1 MKQQSGSFPFD
12 VKCNYT
18 NLVTWSSQINKE
30 CILPTCSTDVMLNIC
45 ITSQWCSGVYWVTR
59 GCKAGKVLGMEA
71 RHINMHK
78 RFWYLPNSSLCQGSF
93 IVTVRECEWKIC
105 TWTIARCSSYVFPIS
120 RILQYTGSRWVISS
134 SKHLTPLFLW
144 KENKFAAC
152 FLNNTCKSWSSRHS
166 VFGSCLNKNY
176 FATLKFATLCLC
188 FYWTSQANSLWT
200 HLGASTHYS
209 AVQLIHFRTVH
220 S

>member
-1 MKQQSGSFPFD
+1 MWCWIFASRHNGAQVCIGSQEAAKQEKCWEWRRDISICTNVSG
-12 VKCNYT
+12 
-18 NLVTWSSQINKE
+18 
-30 CILPTCSTDVMLNIC
+30 
-45 ITSQWCSGVYWVTR
+45 
-59 GCKAGKVLGMEA
+59 
-71 RHINMHK
+71 
-78 RFWYLPNSSLCQGSF
+78 YLPNSSLCQGSF